1 MEGISGLEH
10 VDLSEIELTTE
21 QLTRIFT
28 RLSVVEDQK
37 LKTLDLCRNDHSSV
51 LTETLVVVISG
62 LECVYLDKTRLTT
75 QQLTKIYRMVA
86 DRRCPQWRW
95 INLKGHDLSSI
106 PQVLLHYTFKLVSKL

>member
-28 RLSVVEDQK
+28 KLSVVEDQK
-37 LKTLDLCRNDHSSV
+37 LKTLDLCRNDLSSV
-51 LTETLVVVISG
+51 PTKTLVVVLSG

-75 QQLTKIYRMVA
+75 QQPTKIYRMVA

-95 INLKGHDLSSI
+95 INLKGHDFSSI
-106 PQVLLHYTFKLVSKL
+106 PQVLLHFTFKLVSKL